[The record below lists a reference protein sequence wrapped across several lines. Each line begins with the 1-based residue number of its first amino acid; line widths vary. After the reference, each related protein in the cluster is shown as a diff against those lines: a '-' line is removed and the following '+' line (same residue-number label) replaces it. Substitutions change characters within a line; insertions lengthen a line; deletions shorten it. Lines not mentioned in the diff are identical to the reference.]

1 MTYLAFDFGDGT
13 TCASRFDNTLSE
25 PAIPTIITGQYEIW
39 TNIAFDKNGENP
51 VVGLRRPRP
60 GYGSISSNWKSK
72 PSKHDEGWSIRRK
85 NAVDFMRNCFRLF
98 LSNNPEYMDGQN
110 WTGMRNGEP
119 CKVVIGVPCDWSEED
134 VSEYKKMADE
144 AGLPDVLVFKES
156 QAAVLYA
163 RKFMADGL
171 PDEYLEK
178 GVLMIDI
185 GSSTTDFTYMKGL
198 RAAHCGLTLGAKY
211 VEQAFLGDAMS
222 KSGYEYF
229 KRNGD
234 DASKE
239 QGRRLRTENLL
250 FVRQWKEN
258 FFSAAQ
264 QANPF
269 ELTMPLPGSELKVG
283 DEEYGQTYITQGF
296 VDRCLDDKA
305 NGVTFNLQHLSD
317 IWKDSGMDVKDTW
330 RGHFRR
336 ALSCVKKHWKFDTSE
351 LTIFVTGGASRM
363 SFVEDDIKI
372 VYGDNVRCFFG
383 NDSERSFS
391 VVKGLAW
398 AAYAT
403 DLIDNER
410 KLCSS
415 KINTFL
421 SPGNAGSSMITQLW
435 ISISKEVAGRLVSKL
450 ANGMQ
455 YFPSTMNT
463 KRKIETYARETAS
476 SLVNSILNE
485 EKILN
490 LARNMLDTTEMRKLF
505 ENLERKLGRSDICAK
520 MPEITMT
527 GIAFSGNFNVDLDL
541 STIVDKLLNL
551 IIWLIA
557 WALALETFGI
567 SLVVGLFASIFAEK
581 GPDEEIDTEKI
592 KKVAG
597 KVHKKQDEI
606 ENKIYSELAFGSSQN
621 GVSYSDQVKAVLE
634 KILLSVK
641 QQELKALEGLFVY
654 EEQ

>member
-25 PAIPTIITGQYEIW
+25 PVIPTIISGQDEIW

-51 VVGLRRPRP
+51 AVGLRGPRR
-60 GYGSISSNWKSK
+60 GYMSISSNWKSK
-72 PSKHDEGWSIRRK
+72 PSKHDEGWSGRRK
-85 NAVDFMRNCFRLF
+85 NAVDFMRTCFKLF
-98 LSNNPEYMDGQN
+98 LSNNPEYTDGQN
-110 WTGMRNGEP
+110 WTGKRNGDP

-134 VSEYKKMADE
+134 VAEYKKMADE

-163 RKFMADGL
+163 RKFMAKGL

-178 GVLMIDI
+178 GVLMIDV

-234 DASKE
+234 EASKE
-239 QGRRLRTENLL
+239 HGRILRTLNLL

-258 FFSAAQ
+258 FFTAAQ
-264 QANPF
+264 QENPS
-269 ELTMPLPGSELKVG
+269 EQTSPLLGSELKVG
-283 DEEYGQTYITQGF
+283 DEEYGQTYITPEF

-305 NGVTFNLQHLSD
+305 NGVMFSLPHLSGM
-317 IWKDSGMDVKDTW
+317 WKDNGMDVEDTW

-336 ALSCVKKHWKFDTSE
+336 ALDCVKTHWGFDTSE

-363 SFVEDDIKI
+363 SFIEDDIKSA
-372 VYGDNVRCFFG
+372 YGDNVRYFFG
-383 NDSERSFS
+383 NDRERSFS

-403 DLIDNER
+403 DLIDCER
-410 KLCSS
+410 KLCGG

-421 SPGNAGSSMITQLW
+421 SSGNTGASMITQLW
-435 ISISKEVAGRLVSKL
+435 ISISKEVAGKLVSKL
-450 ANGMQ
+450 ANNMR

-463 KRKIETYARETAS
+463 KRKIERYARETAS
-476 SLVNSILNE
+476 SLVNSMLNE
-485 EKILN
+485 EKILA
-490 LARNMLDTTEMRKLF
+490 LARNMLDSSEMRKLF
-505 ENLERKLGRSDICAK
+505 EGLERKLGRSDICAR
-520 MPEITMT
+520 MPAITMR
-527 GIAFSGNFNVDLDL
+527 GVAFSSDFNVDLDL

-551 IIWLIA
+551 IIWTIA
-557 WALALETFGI
+557 WALALETYGI

-592 KKVAG
+592 KKVAD
-597 KVHKKQDEI
+597 KVNKKQNEI
-606 ENKIYSELAFGSSQN
+606 ENKIYSELAFGNSQN
-621 GVSYSDQVKAVLE
+621 GVSCRDQVKAALE

>member
-25 PAIPTIITGQYEIW
+25 PAIPTIITGQDEIW

-51 VVGLRRPRP
+51 VVGLRRPRR
-60 GYGSISSNWKSK
+60 GYESISSNWKSK
-72 PSKHDEGWSIRRK
+72 PSKHDEGWSVRRK
-85 NAVDFMRNCFRLF
+85 NAVDFMRTCFRLF
-98 LSNNPEYMDGQN
+98 LSNNPEYTDGQN

-163 RKFMADGL
+163 RKFMASGL
-171 PDEYLEK
+171 PDQYLEK

-234 DASKE
+234 EASKT
-239 QGRRLRTENLL
+239 QGRILRTLNLL
-250 FVRQWKEN
+250 FVRQWKED

-264 QANPF
+264 QENPS
-269 ELTMPLPGSELKVG
+269 EQTSPLPGSELKVG
-283 DEEYGQTYITQGF
+283 DEEYGQTYITPEF
-296 VDRCLDDKA
+296 VDRCLDDKT
-305 NGVTFNLQHLSD
+305 NGVTFNLQHLSSM
-317 IWKDSGMDVKDTW
+317 WKDIGMDVKDTW

-336 ALSCVKKHWKFDTSE
+336 ALDCVKNHWKFDISE

-363 SFVEDDIKI
+363 SFVEDDIKT
-372 VYGDNVRCFFG
+372 VYGDNVRYFFG
-383 NDSERSFS
+383 NDRERSFS

-403 DLIDNER
+403 DLIDSER
-410 KLCSS
+410 KLCSG

-421 SPGNAGSSMITQLW
+421 SIGHSGYSKISAMMS
-435 ISISKEVAGRLVSKL
+435 SISSDLAGQLVSRIRDRMKYNPTL
-450 ANGMQ
+450 V
-455 YFPSTMNT
+455 NT
-463 KRKIETYARETAS
+463 KRKIENYARETVS
-476 SLVNSILNE
+476 SLISAVPIKEKVLSLANEMLSI
-485 EKILN
+485 K
-490 LARNMLDTTEMRKLF
+490 EMQDLF
-505 ENLERKLGRSDICAK
+505 ADLQRKLGRANICAR
-520 MPEITMT
+520 MPEFKIE
-527 GIAFSGNFNVDLDL
+527 GKVDLPNDFQVNLDL
-541 STIVDKLLNL
+541 ADIVDKVLAAIL
-551 IIWLIA
+551 
-557 WALALETFGI
+557 WAVALYLAPATFGLSI
-567 SLVVGLFASIFAEK
+567 AVAFIISIFSEK
-581 GPDEEIDTEKI
+581 GPDDVIDVDKI
-592 KKVAG
+592 KKAAD
-597 KVHKKQDEI
+597 KVVEKKGEI
-606 ENKIYSELAFGSSQN
+606 EKAINIAFSNSQH
-621 GVSYSDQVKAVLE
+621 GTSYQRQVNAALE